1 MTDRTDNQWVAYRK
15 LTKKQRIFVDNLLE
29 DGDEEL
35 AAKAAGAQK
44 VNAFLINALKSE
56 HVMKVLEGFY
66 GAKQEVRKSQLS
78 KLADRRFREAV
89 TGLDKNGQEL
99 SYSEQIKAGEQFAKL
114 TGGYIDR
121 SEVSIEKMPD
131 FVITKT
137 YKQEQS
143 KPEVEED

>member
-1 MTDRTDNQWVAYRK
+1 MSDRTDNQWVAYRQ
-15 LTKKQRIFVDNLLE
+15 LTKKQRIFVDSLLE
-29 DGDEEL
+29 NGDEEL
-35 AAKAAGAQK
+35 AAKAAGAKQ
-44 VNAFLINALKSE
+44 VNAFIVSALKNE

-78 KLADRRFREAV
+78 KLADRRFREAY
-89 TGLDKNGQEL
+89 TGLDKNDQAL

-131 FVITKT
+131 FIITKT
-137 YKQEQS
+137 YKQEQP
-143 KPEVEED
+143 KPEVAED